1 MTPLKICLECDAR
14 HSEPGP
20 RCRPHE
26 LAYQRVRNAS
36 RPQYAGTWRATSK
49 AARKAQPWC
58 SVCGTPY
65 RLTLDHEHGQ
75 VECVSCNSSH
85 RRNPT

>member
-1 MTPLKICLECDAR
+1 MTTLRPCLDCGTR
-14 HSEPGP
+14 TSRT
-20 RCRPHE
+20 RCPSCESIRNR
-26 LAYQRVRNAS
+26 ARNAR

-58 SVCGTPY
+58 SVCGTTVN
-65 RLTLDHEHGQ
+65 LSLDHEHGQ
-75 VECVSCNSSH
+75 VECVPCNSRH